1 MTIPFAHI
9 LDELDALVYVADMDS
24 HEILYAN
31 ARTKKQFGNGIVG
44 KLCWQKMQE
53 DQTGPCPFCTNHLL
67 TDEKGN
73 AKGVH
78 VWEFENTRTGKW
90 YMIRDRAIP
99 WTDGRMVRL
108 EIATDISERKR
119 SENLATAF
127 RDLSHAFWITKNPE
141 EYYEQVHEIFRRYIA
156 AENFYVALTDRE
168 KDRVIFPYFS
178 DETMDL
184 PPILY
189 GLSSRGENTLTV
201 QVIRSRKPLFITREQ
216 ILTRIRS
223 GQMKPK
229 GTIPE
234 IWLGVPLILNQE
246 IIGAIAVQNYRNPTA
261 FSEKDSWFMISV
273 SELITLAIERGR
285 NEQFLRESEEKHRAL
300 SRATFE
306 AVLISEDGIC
316 IECNQAASDMFGYPR
331 EELVGI
337 FSTDII
343 APESVETVQHNIL
356 SGYEGACEALAVRK
370 DGTFFPAEFR
380 SRMFH
385 FRGREARTTAVR
397 DLSRRKE
404 AENRLR
410 QSMAVLESIFRAA
423 PVGIGMVRERKL
435 LSVNEKM
442 SQMTGYGKKELIGN
456 DIRMIYTDQEEYE
469 RTGRIKYGQISE
481 KGTGTVETHWL
492 CKNGRVIDILL
503 STAPVA
509 AKDFSKGFT
518 FTAMDISERNQME
531 AQLRQSQKMEAVG
544 RLAGGIAHDFNNLLQ
559 VINGYADLAL
569 SDPNLPHPVK
579 HSLEEILSAGEKA
592 RSLVYQLL
600 TFSRRQMTDMKKI
613 PVNELIQSHINLI
626 RRTVGDC
633 TDTVFIPAAG
643 DAGTIRADS
652 AQIGQVLMNLCTNAR
667 DAMPEGGSLIIRTE
681 KVRVNLPSGIKIH
694 LAKPGYYACISIKDT
709 GCGMDENTLKQIFE
723 PFFTSRE
730 SGKGSGL
737 GLAMVF
743 GIIRQHKGMTD
754 VRSEIGKGSEFRI
767 YLPLSEKSG
776 LQKEKRKGSTDAHG
790 KETILIAEDEEMI
803 RDLVQTILEKE
814 GYRVICAKDGQEAIE
829 IWSAG
834 QEEIDLLFL
843 DLSMPRRSG
852 QEVCAHIR
860 KQKPDARI
868 LFTGDY
874 HADASDGAF
883 VREKGLEMIRKPYKR
898 QALLYKIRKIL
909 G

>member
-31 ARTKKQFGNGIVG
+31 ARAKKLFGNGIVG
-44 KLCWQKMQE
+44 KICWQKMQE

-141 EYYEQVHEIFRRYIA
+141 EYYAQVHEIFRCYIA
-156 AENFYVALTDRE
+156 AENFYVALADRE

-178 DETMDL
+178 DETMAL

-189 GLSSRGENTLTV
+189 GLSSRGQNTLTV
-201 QVIRSRKPLFITREQ
+201 EVIRSRKPLFITREE
-216 ILTRIRS
+216 ILARIRS

-246 IIGAIAVQNYRNPTA
+246 IIGAIAVQNYRNPMA

-273 SELITLAIERGR
+273 SELIALAIERGR

-300 SRATFE
+300 SQATFE

-316 IECNQAASDMFGYPR
+316 IECNQTASDMFGYPR

-385 FRGREARTTAVR
+385 YRGRDVRTTAVR

-423 PVGIGMVRERKL
+423 PVGIGMIRDRKL

-442 SQMTGYGKKELIGN
+442 SRMTGYGKKELIGN

-469 RTGRIKYGQISE
+469 RVGRIKYGQIAE

-518 FTAMDISERNQME
+518 FTAMDISEHNQLE
-531 AQLRQSQKMEAVG
+531 TQLRESQKMEAVG

-569 SDPNLPHPVK
+569 SDLNLPHPVK

-600 TFSRRQMTDMKKI
+600 TFSRRQMTDMKKV
-613 PVNELIQSHINLI
+613 PVNELVQSHIRLI
-626 RRTVGDC
+626 RRTVGDHID
-633 TDTVFIPAAG
+633 TDFIPAAG
-643 DAGTIRADS
+643 DAGIIRADPG
-652 AQIGQVLMNLCTNAR
+652 QIGQALMNLCTNAR
-667 DAMPEGGSLIIRTE
+667 DAMPDGGRLMIRTE
-681 KVRVNLPSGIKIH
+681 KVRVNLPRGIKIH

-767 YLPLSEKSG
+767 YLPLSEKSD
-776 LQKEKRKGSTDAHG
+776 LQKEERKSSTYTDG
-790 KETILIAEDEEMI
+790 KKTILIAEDEEMI
-803 RDLVQTILEKE
+803 RELVQTILEKE
-814 GYRVICAKDGQEAIE
+814 GYRVICAKDGQEAID
-829 IWSAG
+829 IWAANPK
-834 QEEIDLLFL
+834 EIDLLFL
-843 DLSMPRRSG
+843 DMSMPRRSG

-868 LFTGDY
+868 LFTGAY
-874 HADASDGAF
+874 HADASDDAF
-883 VREKGLEMIRKPYKR
+883 VRENGPEMIRKPYKR
-898 QALLYKIRKIL
+898 QALLYKIRQIL
-909 G
+909 E